1 MEEIWK
7 DIKGFEGLYQVSNFG
22 RVKRNKRIVNL
33 SNGRYRT
40 LNEAVLKGTIDSGG
54 YITQNL
60 VDDNGKHYKIRVH
73 RLVACSFISNP
84 ENKKTVDH
92 INRNKLGNNINNLRW
107 ATSKEQR
114 VNQEDTSK
122 QVLCNGVKFKSLSQ
136 ASCALNIPLTTLWH
150 KVHDNTEM
158 KYQYIV

>member
-7 DIKGFEGLYQVSNFG
+7 DIKGFEGLYQVGNFG

-92 INRNKLGNNINNLRW
+92 INRNKLDNRVTNLRW

-114 VNQEDTSK
+114 LNQNDTSK
-122 QVLCNGVKFKSLSQ
+122 QVLCDGVKFKSLSH
-136 ASCALNIPLTTLWH
+136 ASRVLNIPISNLWH
-150 KVHDNTEM
+150 KVHDDKDGKH
-158 KYQYIV
+158 KYIS